1 LGHRR
6 IATCLEH
13 AKCSRT
19 KVFQVT
25 TPPLGV
31 RRWGSNPL
39 AGEEARRRKR
49 QGTHPPP
56 RLHGFGRSHPNPM
69 LITACL
75 LHNAVRAGLIFAG
88 ISTLV
93 IFAGITAKVR
103 ARSAHV
109 RVPGECACLLPCIPS
124 SGGELAQQE
133 AAMASRCSSSTT
145 RLLTD
150 PCSLACLLAHLL
162 ACSARS
168 DQTASLASAAGMSD
182 DPPLAQPAGRQ
193 AAAHHRYRDPTGA
206 SAAHSRAAARGIAVQ
221 VSPGQGGSIK
231 LARAHTHARTHARH
245 QGRHISRRS
254 PEPFPNMRN
263 SRNGE
268 KGRYKGL

>member
-1 LGHRR
+1 MWNSLTVLVASSWKRCANEYFLTVVIFRLCPLRTPEPIQVPGRMVVVLGHRR

-13 AKCSRT
+13 AKCS
-19 KVFQVT
+19 KDQGFQAT
-25 TPPLGV
+25 TPPSGV

-150 PCSLACLLAHLL
+150 PCSLACLLARLL
-162 ACSARS
+162 C
-168 DQTASLASAAGMSD
+168 
-182 DPPLAQPAGRQ
+182 AQ
-193 AAAHHRYRDPTGA
+193 
-206 SAAHSRAAARGIAVQ
+206 
-221 VSPGQGGSIK
+221 
-231 LARAHTHARTHARH
+231 
-245 QGRHISRRS
+245 
-254 PEPFPNMRN
+254 
-263 SRNGE
+263 
-268 KGRYKGL
+268 

>member
-1 LGHRR
+1 MVVVLGHRR

-25 TPPLGV
+25 TPPSGV

-150 PCSLACLLAHLL
+150 PCSLACLLA
-162 ACSARS
+162 C
-168 DQTASLASAAGMSD
+168 SLAR
-182 DPPLAQPAGRQ
+182 LLCAQ
-193 AAAHHRYRDPTGA
+193 
-206 SAAHSRAAARGIAVQ
+206 
-221 VSPGQGGSIK
+221 
-231 LARAHTHARTHARH
+231 
-245 QGRHISRRS
+245 
-254 PEPFPNMRN
+254 
-263 SRNGE
+263 
-268 KGRYKGL
+268 

>member
-1 LGHRR
+1 VEQLDRARRIELEAMRKRIFSYGCNFSVMSVTYTRTNTSTMVVVLGHRR

-13 AKCSRT
+13 AKCS
-19 KVFQVT
+19 KDQGFQAT
-25 TPPLGV
+25 TPPSGV

-150 PCSLACLLAHLL
+150 PCSPACLLRRRECPMIPLL
-162 ACSARS
+162 
-168 DQTASLASAAGMSD
+168 L
-182 DPPLAQPAGRQ
+182 
-193 AAAHHRYRDPTGA
+193 
-206 SAAHSRAAARGIAVQ
+206 SRAAGRPSSCCA
-221 VSPGQGGSIK
+221 SPI
-231 LARAHTHARTHARH
+231 
-245 QGRHISRRS
+245 
-254 PEPFPNMRN
+254 P
-263 SRNGE
+263 
-268 KGRYKGL
+268 

>member
-1 LGHRR
+1 MEQLDRARR
-6 IATCLEH
+6 IELEAMRKRIFSYGCNFSVMSVTYTRTNTSTVGWWLFWATVASRLVLNTRS
-13 AKCSRT
+13 AQRT
-19 KVFQVT
+19 KVFQAT
-25 TPPLGV
+25 TPPSGV

-39 AGEEARRRKR
+39 ADEEARRRKR

-150 PCSLACLLAHLL
+150 PCSLACLLARLL
-162 ACSARS
+162 C
-168 DQTASLASAAGMSD
+168 
-182 DPPLAQPAGRQ
+182 AQ
-193 AAAHHRYRDPTGA
+193 
-206 SAAHSRAAARGIAVQ
+206 
-221 VSPGQGGSIK
+221 
-231 LARAHTHARTHARH
+231 
-245 QGRHISRRS
+245 
-254 PEPFPNMRN
+254 
-263 SRNGE
+263 
-268 KGRYKGL
+268 

>member
-1 LGHRR
+1 MGHRR

-13 AKCSRT
+13 AKCS
-19 KVFQVT
+19 KDQGFQAT
-25 TPPLGV
+25 TPPSGV

-150 PCSLACLLAHLL
+150 PCSLACSLARLL

-182 DPPLAQPAGRQ
+182 DPPLALPGSRPAVKLLRITDAVTPLERPRLTLRRQ
-193 AAAHHRYRDPTGA
+193 HAASHLP
-206 SAAHSRAAARGIAVQ
+206 S
-221 VSPGQGGSIK
+221 
-231 LARAHTHARTHARH
+231 HTHGAAHARH
-245 QGRHISRRS
+245 AHGSSSGEDLASR
-254 PEPFPNMRN
+254 FPTCN
-263 SRNGE
+263 S
-268 KGRYKGL
+268 